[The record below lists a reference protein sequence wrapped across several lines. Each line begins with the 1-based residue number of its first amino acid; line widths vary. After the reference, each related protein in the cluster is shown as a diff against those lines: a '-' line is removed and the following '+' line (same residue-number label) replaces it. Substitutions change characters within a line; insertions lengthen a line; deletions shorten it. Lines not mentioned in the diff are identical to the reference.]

1 LLKNKIIIE
10 KKFIKAGNSDILY
23 VAAYLLGEYRR

>member
-1 LLKNKIIIE
+1 ME
-10 KKFIKAGNSDILY
+10 KKFLKAGNSDILY